1 MLYARLG
8 RIEAHKQLGCDPS
21 AFAQVAGYVG
31 HMSGML
37 GMGEPDGGTPAPGP
51 QRSLEVIA
59 FGKITGQLGL
69 SWPNMERMSDQ
80 PGRWSRATVHPDM
93 WADPDD
99 DPRNSEGVSS
109 DGELATLRDFLADYR
124 MTLRMKCEGLDAE
137 QLARRSV
144 PPSTMSL
151 LGLLRH
157 LAEVERDWRNW
168 ISDGDPLVKLYGEKD
183 ADFDGAVAEQ
193 AEVDAAYSA
202 LDCEQAET
210 DAALARHPDLSERL
224 GKDGTSVRELMVH
237 RIEEYARHCGHA
249 DLLRE
254 RIDGRVGQ

>member
-1 MLYARLG
+1 MDR
-8 RIEAHKQLGCDPS
+8 
-21 AFAQVAGYVG
+21 V
-31 HMSGML
+31 
-37 GMGEPDGGTPAPGP
+37 
-51 QRSLEVIA
+51 
-59 FGKITGQLGL
+59 
-69 SWPNMERMSDQ
+69 SDQ
-80 PGRWSRATVHPDM
+80 CTRWSQATIYPDM
-93 WADPDD
+93 WVDPND

-109 DGELATLRDFLADYR
+109 DGELATLHDYLTNYR

-137 QLARRSV
+137 QLSRRSV

-168 ISDGDPLVKLYGEKD
+168 ISDGDPLPKLYGEGD
-183 ADFDGAVAEQ
+183 AGFDGAGAEQ

-202 LDCEQAET
+202 LVREQGAT
-210 DAALARHPDLSERL
+210 DAALAEHPDLSERV
-224 GKDGTSVRELMVH
+224 GKDGFAVRELMVH